1 MCECW
6 SISRAKGRG
15 GGGGEVGGAALVG
28 AEQGPSPPDDIL
40 RNTIKDL
47 WHFIEKG

>member
-1 MCECW
+1 MSVGPSQEL
-6 SISRAKGRG
+6 K
-15 GGGGEVGGAALVG
+15 GGGEVGGAALVR

-47 WHFIEKG
+47 WPFIEKG